1 MRKLAIVLTLL
12 PLLGACKNFG
22 WGGSNSSNLT
32 EEQKRH
38 GLKDVATLSSE
49 HEQQVYFQSVRQRI
63 DGRSNALGRDL
74 GDIIN
79 FWDKYFWNYD
89 RNDPY
94 VNYPTNTTQLEQ
106 VGRFG
111 LNVVTGVPG
120 MDEIT
125 KR

>member
-12 PLLGACKNFG
+12 PLLGACKNFS
-22 WGGSNSSNLT
+22 WGGTNDNLT

-38 GLKDVATLSSE
+38 GIVPVSTLANQ
-49 HEQQVYFQSVRQRI
+49 HESQVFFASVRQRI

-74 GDIIN
+74 GDIVD

-111 LNVVTGVPG
+111 LNTVAAVPG